1 MTSSEP
7 RHLFYCPYCQATMCA
22 SLHDILFVYH
32 SGWICH
38 QCGETSEFRADPTNL
53 RLTRINRAE

>member
-1 MTSSEP
+1 
-7 RHLFYCPYCQATMCA
+7 MCA

-32 SGWICH
+32 GGWICH

-53 RLTRINRAE
+53 RLTRINRPE